1 MPTFCFSDEEDDTCG
16 LLQGSNHSVDIY
28 GKIMWLFVLN
38 HLKKYTETETWSIYD
53 DILDL
58 RVPSGCRRLLAIYER
73 NQR

>member
-1 MPTFCFSDEEDDTCG
+1 
-16 LLQGSNHSVDIY
+16 
-28 GKIMWLFVLN
+28 MWLFVLN
-38 HLKKYTETETWSIYD
+38 HLKKDTQTETYD